1 MQTFTRLELNQAVSN
16 AELPNT
22 SFVRGVSSGA
32 TGYAIAAGGGSAVV
46 KLTQVTGIF
55 VAGEQI
61 IINEDTEISR
71 SIKTVRTF
79 GIQDIKSVYQDTSS
93 VSGYAA
99 DFVADTVLQ
108 SRVPTGFSIT
118 DNLNINA
125 AGIATCAGRS
135 FTGIKLSL
143 IHI

>member
-32 TGYAIAAGGGSAVV
+32 TGYAIAAGGASAIV
-46 KLTQVTGIF
+46 KLTQVTGAF

-108 SRVPTGFSIT
+108 SRVLVLVLLTI
-118 DNLNINA
+118 
-125 AGIATCAGRS
+125 
-135 FTGIKLSL
+135 
-143 IHI
+143 